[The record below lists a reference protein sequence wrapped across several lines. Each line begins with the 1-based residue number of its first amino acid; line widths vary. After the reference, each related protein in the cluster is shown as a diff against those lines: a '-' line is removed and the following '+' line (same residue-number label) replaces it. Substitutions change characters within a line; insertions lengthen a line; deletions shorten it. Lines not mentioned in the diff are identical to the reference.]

1 MRNKVSFCWICYA
14 FLANAVSGLRPL
26 GTEFEIE
33 LKLELESITRKGKD
47 LPHYM
52 PTLGQTVS
60 GFVVER
66 FLMALLGR
74 DKDSS
79 KYTHTHTTAL
89 LLRTF

>member
-1 MRNKVSFCWICYA
+1 MV
-14 FLANAVSGLRPL
+14 NAVSGLRPL

-33 LKLELESITRKGKD
+33 LKLELVSITRKGKD

-52 PTLGQTVS
+52 QTLGQTVS

-74 DKDSS
+74 DKNSS

-89 LLRTF
+89 LLHTF